1 MELVME
7 RTKRR
12 LVSIQT
18 IDDLQPIPGADL
30 IEVATVMG
38 WNIVVKKGEFQV
50 GDTCVYF
57 EVDSFLP
64 ITDERFSFL
73 KDSSFKRSEL
83 LGEGYRIRTVMLR
96 KQLSQGLVFPL
107 SVFPE
112 VAGLVVGADVTEL
125 LQVQKWVIPEV
136 IGTMGTVIADYPANI
151 PKSNELR
158 LQSYLALLSE
168 LTGKPYYIAMKM
180 DGTSVT
186 IFEKDGE
193 VHVCTRNS
201 EIAEDKDSPIWK
213 YIHRNNLVEK
223 LKAMG
228 KGITLQGELCGPK
241 IQKNRLK
248 LQTHE
253 VYFFNVRDEQS
264 KLLAFDDF
272 LETLKQLEVA
282 SVPILEQGDCFN
294 YTLAEL
300 IEKAKG
306 RYPSGN
312 PMEGN
317 VIRPKEPIIS
327 SITGKELSFKVLNNQ
342 FLLKE
347 D

>member
-136 IGTMGTVIADYPANI
+136 IGTMGTVIADYPANV
-151 PKSNELR
+151 PKSEELR
-158 LQSYLALLSE
+158 LQSYLDLLSE
-168 LTGKPYYIAMKM
+168 LMGKPYYIAMKM

-186 IFEKDGE
+186 IFEKEGE
-193 VHVCTRNS
+193 VHVCTRNN

-248 LQTHE
+248 LQTYE

-312 PMEGN
+312 PMEGI

-347 D
+347 A